1 MTESTSKHSQI
12 LKLIVNGEKLK
23 KLTSDPRDLIES
35 WLPSVKSILPRNYL
49 GRITRLSLFS
59 SRSISK
65 SSRVYRIIGSDVDAV
80 LALLR
85 DELLK
90 FDYESGNER
99 DLFALRI
106 IRARENSDSLEKSIA
121 ERMCGENPDY
131 PQEISLDLENLFISL
146 GHKFF
151 ANRNNPVP
159 DVTEF
164 LMRLDSN
171 QLLDVIQNGLFNK
184 QYYLSIFDIYG
195 KQLFDA
201 EAFRRASEDFNA
213 LLDELSVPSE
223 PISLNHIFNV
233 NQTYDLIFS
242 SDYDSPD
249 NELNLLL
256 EEARKFY
263 LASEYQIAIE
273 KLWDGFERLKTVL
286 DTDKCNGAN
295 KLIEKMAD
303 GINKTLLEGEF
314 KLLTKVGND
323 YRIRHHETGKIML
336 ASGNERRYLY
346 FRMLA
351 LIDYALHSLEK
362 VMNKAP

>member
-12 LKLIVNGEKLK
+12 QKLIVNGEKIR

-59 SRSISK
+59 SRSITK
-65 SSRVYRIIGSDVDAV
+65 SGRVYRVIGSEVDAV

-106 IRARENSDSLEKSIA
+106 IHARENSDSLEKSIA
-121 ERMCGENPDY
+121 ERICGENPDY
-131 PQEISLDLENLFISL
+131 PQEISLDLENLFFSL
-146 GHKFF
+146 GHKFY
-151 ANRNNPVP
+151 ANRNYPIP
-159 DVTEF
+159 DVIEF

-171 QLLDVIQNGLFNK
+171 QLLDVIQHGLFNK
-184 QYYLSIFDIYG
+184 RYYLSIYDIYG

-201 EAFRRASEDFNA
+201 EAFRRATEDFNVM
-213 LLDELSVPSE
+213 LDKLSVHSE
-223 PISLNHIFNV
+223 PISLSHIFNV

-242 SDYDSPD
+242 SNYDTPD
-249 NELNLLL
+249 NQLNSLL

-263 LASEYQIAIE
+263 LASEHQIAIE
-273 KLWDGFERLKTVL
+273 KLWDAFERLKTIL

-295 KLIEKMAD
+295 KLIEKMAVD
-303 GINKTLLEGEF
+303 IKKTLLEDEF
-314 KLLTKVGND
+314 KLLKDVGND
-323 YRIRHHETGKIML
+323 YGIRHYETGKIML
-336 ASGNERRYLY
+336 TSDVEKRYLY

-351 LIDYALHSLEK
+351 LIEFALHSLK
-362 VMNKAP
+362 ISGN

>member
-1 MTESTSKHSQI
+1 MMTESDSRSSQI
-12 LKLIVNGEKLK
+12 QKLIDYGRKLRES
-23 KLTSDPRDLIES
+23 TTDPRKNIDS

-49 GRITRLSLFS
+49 GRITRLQLYSYVKTLYGQGFYKIVS
-59 SRSISK
+59 
-65 SSRVYRIIGSDVDAV
+65 SDVDAILV
-80 LALLR
+80 LLK

-90 FDYESGNER
+90 LNYDSSDER
-99 DLFALRI
+99 EWFALRI
-106 IRARENSDSLEKSIA
+106 LHARENSDELEKLIA

-146 GHKFF
+146 GHKFY
-151 ANRNNPVP
+151 ANRNNPIP

-164 LMRLDSN
+164 LMRLDSI

-184 QYYLSIFDIYG
+184 RYYLSLYDIYG

-201 EAFRRASEDFNA
+201 EAFRRATEDFNA
-213 LLDELSVPSE
+213 LLDELSIPSE
-223 PISLNHIFNV
+223 PISLSHIFNV

-242 SDYDSPD
+242 ADYDTPD
-249 NELNLLL
+249 NELNSLL

-295 KLIEKMAD
+295 KLIEKMAVH
-303 GINKTLLEGEF
+303 INKSLLEDEF
-314 KLLTKVGND
+314 KILKSVGND
-323 YRIRHHETGKIML
+323 YRIRHHETGKITL
-336 ASGNERRYLY
+336 SSDVEKRYLY

-351 LIDYALHSLEK
+351 LIEYALHSLK
-362 VMNKAP
+362 K